1 MAQKEISHKRGGFGV
16 DMVSQ
21 KEFKTQT
28 SLILKLLWIGTGEMK
43 V

>member
-1 MAQKEISHKRGGFGV
+1 MAQKEIIHKCDGFGV
-16 DMVSQ
+16 DVVSQ
-21 KEFKTQT
+21 KEFKT